1 MDCKDSIIEALKI
14 SFVAMAI
21 GSIIFIWAYTKGY
34 TSGYEE
40 TKNAYETIIEK
51 QNVIIDSIYLNSKTK

>member
-1 MDCKDSIIEALKI
+1 
-14 SFVAMAI
+14 MAI
-21 GSIIFIWAYTKGY
+21 GSIIFIWAYTKDY